1 MSGCKIWVSEG
12 EPKEN
17 VAKRI
22 NKPAATDLKACVVS
36 EILFSSSETSSFLS
50 EERIL
55 DLILLGPMVAA
66 ALVHHKQR
74 STLADLIH
82 ILVNAIFLIFAYS

>member
-1 MSGCKIWVSEG
+1 MSSCKIWESEG

-22 NKPAATDLKACVVS
+22 NKPAVSDLKPCVVS
-36 EILFSSSETSSFLS
+36 EILFSSSGTSSCLS
-50 EERIL
+50 AERIL
-55 DLILLGPMVAA
+55 DLILFGPMVPA

-82 ILVNAIFLIFAYS
+82 IS